1 MTFQGKIETLM
12 RICEVDEAAGDV
24 LVKSDEAQMCSPGQ
38 FMRGQIR
45 EIAQRSQGCKTL
57 AESAPAEAEESVSE
71 DEEDSTDLQ
80 VKSEDE
86 LPDSSH
92 SQ

>member
-1 MTFQGKIETLM
+1 MALKKLTYHIIKYLIL
-12 RICEVDEAAGDV
+12 
-24 LVKSDEAQMCSPGQ
+24 P
-38 FMRGQIR
+38 
-45 EIAQRSQGCKTL
+45 
-57 AESAPAEAEESVSE
+57 AESALAEADESVSE
-71 DEEDSTDLQ
+71 DEDDSTDLQ

>member
-1 MTFQGKIETLM
+1 MSSSRPGKPEGSLQV
-12 RICEVDEAAGDV
+12 RFC
-24 LVKSDEAQMCSPGQ
+24 AQNKMALKAHLSYY
-38 FMRGQIR
+38 
-45 EIAQRSQGCKTL
+45 KVL
-57 AESAPAEAEESVSE
+57 AESAPAEADESVSE
-71 DEEDSTDLQ
+71 DEDDSTDLQ

>member
-1 MTFQGKIETLM
+1 MSSSRPRKPEGSLPVRF
-12 RICEVDEAAGDV
+12 C
-24 LVKSDEAQMCSPGQ
+24 AQNKMALKKLTYHIIKYLILP
-38 FMRGQIR
+38 
-45 EIAQRSQGCKTL
+45 
-57 AESAPAEAEESVSE
+57 AESAPAEADESVSE
-71 DEEDSTDLQ
+71 DEDDSTDLQ